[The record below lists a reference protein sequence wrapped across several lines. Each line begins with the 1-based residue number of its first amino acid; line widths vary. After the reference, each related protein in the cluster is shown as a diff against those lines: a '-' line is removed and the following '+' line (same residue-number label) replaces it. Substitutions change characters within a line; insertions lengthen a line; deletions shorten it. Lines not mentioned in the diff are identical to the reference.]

1 MTTAR
6 SSEQHTN
13 GHPVTAPGPRWDPF
27 DPPAAEQTAADPD
40 QTPVAPESAPG
51 PATTGSAPL
60 AGSVGEEAEATQHVA
75 QEPPRTP
82 EPDPNPGS
90 GSTATAGDLTWGGP
104 GEGVGLRPGDR
115 SGDRPLD
122 AELSSAAL
130 LRPTKDVP
138 RTGWR
143 AALYALTGGLVN
155 PGASEADRARALM
168 VERVNQR
175 LAGCYRVA
183 AVSVKGGVGKTSTT
197 ALLGSAFA
205 SLRGDRVIALDA
217 NPDRGNLAEKLP
229 SETTATVR
237 HLLADAAQIRT
248 VSDIRAYTSQSKA
261 RLEVLASESD
271 PATSEAFSAADY
283 HAAIDLLSTHYNI
296 ILTDCGTGLL
306 HSALQAAVEVA
317 DSLLIITS
325 ASIDGARSAKATM
338 EWLEAHGHR
347 ELVARSVT
355 VITGVGA
362 RNHAVDLDTVERFFA
377 SHTRA
382 VIRVPFDPHLADGAE
397 IDLETLAPRT
407 RDAVLEL
414 AALVADDF
422 ARPGRLDH
430 HRRRTPALLPG
441 TTTLPGTGAR
451 PAGPADRR

>member
-1 MTTAR
+1 MSTAHDSATPTR
-6 SSEQHTN
+6 GATN
-13 GHPVTAPGPRWDPF
+13 GHAVAAERPRWNPYDTP
-27 DPPAAEQTAADPD
+27 PEPAA
-40 QTPVAPESAPG
+40 G
-51 PATTGSAPL
+51 PAGSRSA
-60 AGSVGEEAEATQHVA
+60 ASVSAEPEAEATQHVA
-75 QEPPRTP
+75 P
-82 EPDPNPGS
+82 EPAATPLTPQPAAPSPRAGDATSPGS
-90 GSTATAGDLTWGGP
+90 GPGP
-104 GEGVGLRPGDR
+104 GEAALEPGQGP
-115 SGDRPLD
+115 GDRPLD
-122 AELSSAAL
+122 AELSSAQL
-130 LRPTKDVP
+130 LRPVRDVP
-138 RTGWR
+138 RSGWR
-143 AALYALTGGLVN
+143 AALYALTGGLIN
-155 PGASEADRARALM
+155 PGASEADQVRAML
-168 VERVNQR
+168 VDRVNQR
-175 LAGCYRVA
+175 LSGCYRVA

-217 NPDRGNLAEKLP
+217 NPDRGNLAEKVP

-248 VSDIRAYTSQSKA
+248 VSDIRAYTSQSRA

-362 RNHAVDLDTVERFFA
+362 RNAAVDLDTVERFFA

-382 VIRVPFDPHLADGAE
+382 VVRVPFDPHLADGAE
-397 IDLETLAPRT
+397 IDLEALAPRT

-414 AALVADDF
+414 GALVADDF
-422 ARPGRLDH
+422 ARPGRRDH

-441 TTTLPGTGAR
+441 TTHLPGTGAR
-451 PAGPADRR
+451 PSGISAGVDPSERR

>member
-1 MTTAR
+1 MSTAHDSATPTR
-6 SSEQHTN
+6 GATN
-13 GHPVTAPGPRWDPF
+13 GHAVDAERPRWSPYDTP
-27 DPPAAEQTAADPD
+27 PEPAANPAGPSGSRSAA
-40 QTPVAPESAPG
+40 TVSAEP
-51 PATTGSAPL
+51 
-60 AGSVGEEAEATQHVA
+60 EAEATQHVA
-75 QEPPRTP
+75 PELPAPPPTTLPAAQAPPAPR
-82 EPDPNPGS
+82 
-90 GSTATAGDLTWGGP
+90 AGDATWAGP
-104 GEGVGLRPGDR
+104 GDDGAIPAEPGER
-115 SGDRPLD
+115 VGDRPLD
-122 AELSSAAL
+122 AELSSAQL
-130 LRPTKDVP
+130 LRPAPDVP

-143 AALYALTGGLVN
+143 AALYALTGGLIN
-155 PGASEADRARALM
+155 PGASESDQVRAMLID
-168 VERVNQR
+168 RVNQR
-175 LAGCYRVA
+175 LSGCYRVA

-217 NPDRGNLAEKLP
+217 NPDRGNLAEKVP

-248 VSDIRAYTSQSKA
+248 VSDIRAYTSQSRA

-271 PATSEAFSAADY
+271 PATSEAFSASDY
-283 HAAIDLLSTHYNI
+283 HAAVDLLSTHYNI

-355 VITGVGA
+355 VITGVGVG
-362 RNHAVDLDTVERFFA
+362 NKAVDLDTVERFFA

-382 VIRVPFDPHLADGAE
+382 VVRVPFDPHLAEGAE
-397 IDLETLAPRT
+397 IDLEALAPRT

-414 AALVADDF
+414 GALVADDF
-422 ARPGRLDH
+422 ARPGRRDH
-430 HRRRTPALLPG
+430 HCRRTPALLPG
-441 TTTLPGTGAR
+441 TGAR
-451 PAGPADRR
+451 PAGASDPTGRR

>member
-6 SSEQHTN
+6 GSEQHTN
-13 GHPVTAPGPRWDPF
+13 GHAVAPPTARWSPFDTPAEQLSSPPVVAEQHPSADPSPSAVPSTATSGDTRPAPAAAPGSSAE
-27 DPPAAEQTAADPD
+27 PAATEY
-40 QTPVAPESAPG
+40 S
-51 PATTGSAPL
+51 
-60 AGSVGEEAEATQHVA
+60 EAEATQHVV
-75 QEPPRTP
+75 P
-82 EPDPNPGS
+82 EPRGS
-90 GSTATAGDLTWGGP
+90 SASAADANWGEDSAVP
-104 GEGVGLRPGDR
+104 AVY
-115 SGDRPLD
+115 DRPLD
-122 AELSSAAL
+122 ADLSSARL
-130 LRPTKDVP
+130 LRPSKDVP
-138 RTGWR
+138 RSGWR
-143 AALYALTGGLVN
+143 AAIYSLTGGMIN
-155 PGASEADRARALM
+155 PGASEADRARVLLI
-168 VERVNQR
+168 ERVNQR
-175 LAGCYRVA
+175 LTGCYRVA

-217 NPDRGNLAEKLP
+217 NPDRGNLAEKVP
-229 SETTATVR
+229 QETTATVR

-261 RLEVLASESD
+261 RLEILASESD

-283 HAAIDLLSTHYNI
+283 QAAVDLLSTHYNI

-325 ASIDGARSAKATM
+325 SSIDGARSAKATM

-362 RNHAVDLDTVERFFA
+362 RNDAVDLDTVERFFA

-382 VIRVPFDPHLADGAE
+382 VVRIPFDPHLADGAE
-397 IDLETLAPRT
+397 IDLESLSPRT
-407 RDAVLEL
+407 RDTVLEL
-414 AALVADDF
+414 GALVADDF
-422 ARPGRLDH
+422 ARPGRRDH
-430 HRRRTPALLPG
+430 ARRRTSALLPG
-441 TTTLPGTGAR
+441 HTDSPV
-451 PAGPADRR
+451 RR